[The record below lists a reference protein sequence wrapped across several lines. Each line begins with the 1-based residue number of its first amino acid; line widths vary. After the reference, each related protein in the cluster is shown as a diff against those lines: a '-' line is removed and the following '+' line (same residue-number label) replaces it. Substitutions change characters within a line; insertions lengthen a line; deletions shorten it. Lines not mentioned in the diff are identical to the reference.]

1 MKVINPH
8 KLLTFAAFS
17 IALVIALSNSAAGQS
32 SGGGSNNI
40 GAGNVQVS
48 GAGGFAENAN
58 GGGPGPNSQGGTYSA
73 GIALPINFY
82 VYGVEGEGQYV
93 LASCVG
99 ANENTG
105 QGSAIYSSKSY
116 SNIATQF
123 SWTPPGPGTY
133 YIQCRAQYVP
143 SSNPSV
149 NGGPSGGVATTG
161 EIIFNIQ

>member
-82 VYGVEGEGQYV
+82 VAHSRGRR
-93 LASCVG
+93 
-99 ANENTG
+99 
-105 QGSAIYSSKSY
+105 SSKRRSQGWCEQI
-116 SNIATQF
+116 ST
-123 SWTPPGPGTY
+123 
-133 YIQCRAQYVP
+133 
-143 SSNPSV
+143 
-149 NGGPSGGVATTG
+149 
-161 EIIFNIQ
+161 